1 MNTATVQPVIAV
13 KDLVK
18 HFDMRRSWFQRETV
32 SVRAVDGISFEIEAG
47 STLALVGESGCGK
60 STTAKLILQL
70 EQPDSGQVLLDGEP
84 VITAT
89 PRLRQNIQMV
99 FQDPYASL
107 TPHFKIQSILRE
119 PLAIHRI
126 CRRSEMPERIAEAI
140 DAVGLPPDVMPRYPH
155 ELSGGQRQ
163 RVGIARALAVKPRL
177 IVCDEPVSALDVSIR
192 SQIINLL
199 LDLQQ
204 SHDLAY
210 LFISH
215 DLDLVAHVSDV
226 VAVMYLGKI
235 VEQAPTGT
243 FFADPKHPYSKA
255 LLASSPVPDPHRRIP
270 FAPLR
275 GEIASPT
282 DLPSGCRFRTRC
294 PLAIDKCAEVEPPL
308 RSVGA
313 DHLSA
318 CHRAEEV
325 GRSPA
330 IETATESSADA
341 G

>member
-1 MNTATVQPVIAV
+1 MTATPGNPVIAV
-13 KDLVK
+13 KNLVK
-18 HFDMRRSWFQRETV
+18 HFAMRRSWSQRAAV
-32 SVRAVDGISFEIEAG
+32 SVRAVDGISFEIAAG

-70 EQPDSGQVLLDGEP
+70 ERPDSGQVLLDGEP
-84 VITAT
+84 ITKPT
-89 PRLRQNIQMV
+89 PRLRQHIQMV

-107 TPHFKIQSILRE
+107 TPHFKIRSILRE
-119 PLAIHRI
+119 PLAIHRV
-126 CRRSEMPERIAEAI
+126 CRRREMRDRVAAAL
-140 DAVGLPPDVMPRYPH
+140 DDVGLTAEVMPRYPH

-199 LDLQQ
+199 LDLQESQ
-204 SHDLAY
+204 GLAY

-215 DLDLVAHVSDV
+215 DLDLVAHISDV

-235 VEQAPTGT
+235 VEQAPTEV
-243 FFADPKHPYSKA
+243 FFAGPKHPYSQA
-255 LLASSPVPDPHRRIP
+255 LLASSPVPDPHRRVQ

-294 PLAIDKCAEVEPPL
+294 PLAIDKCADTEPPL
-308 RSVGA
+308 RTVGA

-318 CHRAEEV
+318 CHRADELNQ
-325 GRSPA
+325 
-330 IETATESSADA
+330 
-341 G
+341 